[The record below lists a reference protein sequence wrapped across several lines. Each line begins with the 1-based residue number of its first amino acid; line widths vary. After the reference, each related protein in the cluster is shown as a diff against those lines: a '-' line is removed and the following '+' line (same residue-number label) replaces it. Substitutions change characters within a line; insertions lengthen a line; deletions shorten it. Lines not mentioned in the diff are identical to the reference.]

1 MFIITQTE
9 TSKQKEKK
17 KVIGVHVRRKPDIAW
32 VTVLDF
38 LEYLS
43 RRKIQMLNQS

>member
-1 MFIITQTE
+1 MIQTE

-17 KVIGVHVRRKPDIAW
+17 KKLIGVHVRQKPDIAW
-32 VTVLDF
+32 VTILGF
-38 LEYLS
+38 LKYLS